1 MAKKFGKFL
10 LFSLFA
16 GAAAAGT
23 YYFLKNKETEDS
35 FEDSEPDVNDELEE
49 FLKNESESVPVPAE
63 REYVPLNFSKEEVE
77 DAENAVD
84 EEEAAE
90 KEEAAS
96 AGASFQAETEEAPGA
111 DQEISFQDETE
122 EAPGAGQEISFQ
134 GEKEEVSHET
144 AEEENAP
151 YVEKKLEEAA
161 EKVSFEEEN
170 IIGKPA
176 EDNTVGVEKDPGP
189 KNDRISTFSF
199 SSFEE

>member
-49 FLKNESESVPVPAE
+49 FLKNESESVPVPAK

-96 AGASFQAETEEAPGA
+96 AGASFQA
-111 DQEISFQDETE
+111 ETE

-176 EDNTVGVEKDPGP
+176 EENAVGVEKDPGP